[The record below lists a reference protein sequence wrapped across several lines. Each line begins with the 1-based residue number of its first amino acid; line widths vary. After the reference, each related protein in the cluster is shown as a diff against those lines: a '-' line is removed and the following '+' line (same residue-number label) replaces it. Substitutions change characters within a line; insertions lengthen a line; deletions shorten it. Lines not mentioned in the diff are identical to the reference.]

1 MDIRVVSTFWLL
13 GRAVGFSPA
22 AFCISPLA
30 NLRCPGAGLPGRA
43 QIRFAHSTCR
53 APRCASLLPSRLEPA
68 TQHLRKQQGVAG
80 HGRPRCAAGESK
92 SLRWPSVPA
101 SVGGP
106 SAGTEAAAASG
117 VVSEGRRGGAGAGER
132 PGEARKSHPT
142 CEAKRLGLA
151 DATGQGSGWTGRLAC
166 ALKTPCASSP
176 ATGAQ
181 PADPLRPPQHRSAPA
196 SGALRAPGCHGAWPP
211 GPWRRA
217 KGWPA
222 ALAGNRTRVNC
233 LEGSYAHHYT
243 TNAAQPGPPP
253 DAGPGFAPASARGSG
268 HRLGGPARRGPAP
281 TTRRSTAPRSCSRQ
295 QRPPGVPPAPA
306 PRGWAAPRARP
317 PPALG
322 GRSGDHP
329 RPHHA
334 PSAGRETPS
343 PEIRLP
349 PGTRSPRPF
358 STGCWV
364 GPHPAPTEDP
374 TQPRPTRPPRPAP
387 SRPVPSIRP
396 PPPPRPDRAA
406 SNNRGARGGPGTT
419 EGPGWA
425 VASPPA
431 RRPDAEEGKRVAV
444 VDGEQAGRPSWPWR
458 PLAARRREEDKGP
471 GGASVCAERG
481 RRRRR
486 PERASRLASPSG
498 NRTPVS
504 RVTGGDTH
512 HYTNEDGGGRPAA
525 RPLSACLPTP
535 TPALDAL
542 LSTGAR
548 RGPHRTRPQTNVVR
562 RPSSPPARLGTD
574 PGPGRRPNT
583 PSAPR
588 PLPCRARIAR
598 GEAAPQDKR
607 GCDQEDGRPGRPH
620 RRQPAAAFAPGPS
633 QASGDAPSP
642 AVRMA
647 ERSKALRSGRSLPWR
662 RGARDPAGLGH
673 ALRQALSLPGGPL
686 RPYTPAQGAQDGART
701 PGPSGPQAWRAH
713 ALVHPLARLS
723 HLIPQPQAWATPS
736 SPACRGLRSCPSHRP
751 LQTSG
756 VRQCRKPSALASPAH
771 GCPLNSASLSEPCA
785 SATRSTVGDEHPAL
799 PARPPFHSRHT
810 PLRWPALPW
819 TPYPGHTRLPP
830 AGDPGRPAICSRA
843 HHTALPSIA
852 SSPRRP
858 RAPAS
863 PPPAGVGPPG
873 RAAGQSSDPQRSSAT
888 LAALRGLHLLHTT
901 RVRRARAPA
910 DTHPTT
916 PTHPPTLTPP
926 HGTPRVRTL
935 NRSSVPQPRGIAP
948 TRHGRESHPPKG
960 LWVRRRVAAQGNGGA
975 QLHLPQMIAR
985 AGPQHPGPFRH
996 CRHGPPTTTHPPA
1009 PQRAHAG
1016 ASPHLHAFRHT
1027 CSLPASLHPRPQ
1039 GSPLLPPAL
1048 YILSLPQRGPL
1059 RRAPNPKTTAG
1070 TKLPLQHRQPSL
1082 LGNSSSRGS
1091 GGGATKPTSV
1101 AAPGPLPAPGPAPLR
1116 PPPTPPPPPTGPSPP
1131 PPHRHGLR
1139 GQQHSILHHHRRRHR
1154 RRHQLDPVQLQRIAA
1169 GIRANGAQSSIVRS
1183 ATPRP
1188 TLSTTHPQ
1196 YQRRQDLV
1204 HHRHAGSRTAAHST
1218 ASFTVPPPSATRP
1231 GPPCDPCSSIG
1242 FVTNSTEVL
1251 LLLPLHRHHPG
1262 TDSTAHGSDAGPV
1275 PATAE
1280 VAAAARTIDTTT
1292 TAARRPSP
1300 MDGKGPPPPSSP
1312 GRSHPA
1318 TRGPARPAPP
1328 PLPAPPAPT
1337 SPHLSPAST
1346 APPSHVLIRGK

>member
-1 MDIRVVSTFWLL
+1 MELGKGPLPPQASAETLPEWPATPPPREGAEGPSWDDGKDLGAHRGSFPPLPRPHPGPAGGLLWQVGAAHGLSAGAL

-334 PSAGRETPS
+334 PSAGRESPS

-349 PGTRSPRPF
+349 PATRSPRPF

-364 GPHPAPTEDP
+364 RPHPAPTEDP

-486 PERASRLASPSG
+486 PKRASRLASPSG
-498 NRTPVS
+498 NRIPVS

-607 GCDQEDGRPGRPH
+607 GCDQED
-620 RRQPAAAFAPGPS
+620 
-633 QASGDAPSP
+633 
-642 AVRMA
+642 
-647 ERSKALRSGRSLPWR
+647 
-662 RGARDPAGLGH
+662 GARDPAGLGH

-843 HHTALPSIA
+843 HHTALPWIA
-852 SSPRRP
+852 SSPERP

-863 PPPAGVGPPG
+863 PPPARVGPPG

-901 RVRRARAPA
+901 R
-910 DTHPTT
+910 
-916 PTHPPTLTPP
+916 
-926 HGTPRVRTL
+926 
-935 NRSSVPQPRGIAP
+935 
-948 TRHGRESHPPKG
+948 
-960 LWVRRRVAAQGNGGA
+960 
-975 QLHLPQMIAR
+975 
-985 AGPQHPGPFRH
+985 
-996 CRHGPPTTTHPPA
+996 
-1009 PQRAHAG
+1009 
-1016 ASPHLHAFRHT
+1016 
-1027 CSLPASLHPRPQ
+1027 
-1039 GSPLLPPAL
+1039 PPAL